1 MQQKV
6 IKWFNNNV
14 QNWKNTS
21 YLLAASGG
29 VDSVVLCHL
38 FQNLGLNFEVAH
50 CNFNLRGKES
60 EGDEEFVKNLASQL
74 KVEFNV
80 IHFETKELAKKEKL
94 STQEAA
100 RKLRYNW
107 FENLR
112 REKKLDLV
120 AVGTHKS
127 DETETMLINLIRG
140 AGIRGLHGIIPN
152 NNGVIRPLLSVAR
165 KEIMDWANSNNLKW
179 REDSS
184 NESDNYMRNN
194 IRHHVIPPLKEI
206 RENIEEQF
214 SESAEAIRDYQQV
227 LENEIARLKPTI
239 MTREK
244 EYWKIDKSALLA
256 LKPTYVYLYEL
267 LIDFGFSYWVCKDIV
282 GSIQQKS
289 QPGGVFHG
297 TSATLVNDR
306 NYLIVKPN
314 RLENLGAVGIN
325 ETTSSIKEPLN
336 LNMEVLDISS
346 FQLDKSPNNA
356 TIDFSKLHFPLTLRP
371 WKNGDRFQPFGMQG
385 MKKVSDFLIDQ
396 KIPRNLKKGIYV
408 LECKNE
414 IVWVVGF
421 RIDDRFKVD
430 ENTDKVYQLE
440 LI

>member
-14 QNWKNTS
+14 QNWENTS
-21 YLLAASGG
+21 YLLAISGG
-29 VDSVVLCHL
+29 VDSVVLCYL
-38 FQNLGLNFEVAH
+38 FQNLGLKFELAH

-74 KVEFNV
+74 KVKFNV
-80 IHFETKELAKKEKL
+80 IPFETKELAKKEKL

-112 REKKLDLV
+112 REKKSDFV
-120 AVGTHKS
+120 VVGTHKS

-140 AGIRGLHGIIPN
+140 AGIRGLHGILPN
-152 NNGVIRPLLSVAR
+152 NNGIIRPLLSVAR

-194 IRHHVIPPLKEI
+194 IRHRIIPPLKEI

-214 SESAEAIRDYQQV
+214 SESAQAIRDYQQV

-239 MTREK
+239 MTCEK

-267 LIDFGFSYWVCKDIV
+267 LIDFGFSYSVCKDIE

-289 QPGGVFHG
+289 QPGGVFYG
-297 TSATLVNDR
+297 TLATLVNDR
-306 NYLIVKPN
+306 NYLILKPN
-314 RLENLGAVGIN
+314 RLDNLSSVRIE
-325 ETTSSIKEPLN
+325 ETTSSIKQPLN

-346 FQLDKSPNNA
+346 FHLGKSPKNA
-356 TIDFSKLHFPLTLRP
+356 TLDFSKLHFPLTLRP
-371 WKNGDRFQPFGMQG
+371 WKNGDRFQPFGMKG
-385 MKKVSDFLIDQ
+385 MKKVSNFLIDQ
-396 KIPRNLKKGIYV
+396 KIPRNLKKEIYV
-408 LECKNE
+408 LECKNV